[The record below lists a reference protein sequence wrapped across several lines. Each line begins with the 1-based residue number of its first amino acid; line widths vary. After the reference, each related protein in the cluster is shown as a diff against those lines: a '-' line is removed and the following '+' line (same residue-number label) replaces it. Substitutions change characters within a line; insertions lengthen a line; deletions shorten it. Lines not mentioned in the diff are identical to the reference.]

1 MHYTA
6 LDFEKPIFEIEK
18 KIEELKRYFPDKKR
32 EISKLESKCKHLQE
46 DVFKK
51 LTRWQILQLA
61 RHPQRPY
68 TLDYID
74 IIFDEF
80 IELHGDRNFKDDPSI
95 VGGIASLNGQSVMI
109 IGHQKGRTTKEKIRR
124 NFGMPNPEGF
134 RKALRL
140 MRLAERFSLPIITFI
155 DTPGAYP
162 GVGAEERG
170 QAEAIAENLQAMSLL
185 RVPIIS
191 IVIGEG
197 GSGGA
202 LALAVGNRVLMLEYA
217 VYSTISPEGCAAILW
232 KDGSKAELAAEA
244 LKLTSK
250 DLLESKVIDGVIKE
264 PPGCAHKDYRAASQ
278 YLKEAIESNLQSL
291 IHLSEDTLL
300 EERYKK
306 FRNIGQFL
314 VTQE

>member
-1 MHYTA
+1 MQYTA

-18 KIEELKRYFPDKKR
+18 KIEELKKYFPDKKQ
-32 EISKLESKCKHLQE
+32 EIDKLESKCKHLQE
-46 DVFKK
+46 DVFKR
-51 LTRWQILQLA
+51 LTPWQIIKLA

-80 IELHGDRNFKDDPSI
+80 IELHGDRGFRDDPAI
-95 VGGIASLNGQSVMI
+95 VGGLARLNGQSVMV

-124 NFGMPNPEGF
+124 NFAMPHPEGF

-140 MRLAERFSLPIITFI
+140 MRMAERFAFPIITFV

-162 GVGAEERG
+162 GIGAEERG
-170 QAEAIAENLQAMSLL
+170 QSEAIAENLQTMSLL
-185 RVPIIS
+185 KVPIIS
-191 IVIGEG
+191 VIIGEG

-202 LALAVGNRVLMLEYA
+202 LALAVANRVFMLEYA

-250 DLLESKVIDGVIKE
+250 DLMELKIIDGIIKE

-278 YLKEAIESNLQSL
+278 YLKETIESSLQSL
-291 IHLSEDTLL
+291 MNLPENTLL

-306 FRNIGQFL
+306 FRDIGEFL
-314 VTQE
+314 VN